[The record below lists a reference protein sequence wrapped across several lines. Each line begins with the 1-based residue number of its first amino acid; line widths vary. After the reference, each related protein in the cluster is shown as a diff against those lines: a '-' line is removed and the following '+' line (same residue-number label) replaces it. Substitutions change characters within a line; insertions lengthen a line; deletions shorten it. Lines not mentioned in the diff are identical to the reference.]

1 MNMGEIADRMVKR
14 IWHEGGKLL
23 GRPRREDVLKILPKY
38 SVGAEIGVFKGEF
51 TAHILRTVQPK
62 ELHLID
68 AWWLLYGE
76 YYPDWG
82 AYTEF
87 GRLRTKD
94 AFECAERIVARLDR
108 RNATV
113 FHVGDDVERLE
124 GFADSYFDWVYLDTS
139 HEYAHTRRE
148 LMVLKRKVRMGGLI
162 SGDDWQTDPN
172 HEHHGLCRAVMEFC
186 QAFGWELVHLDSYG
200 QWCIRQAVE
209 SSKQRLHPGKHARD
223 GAVTL

>member
-1 MNMGEIADRMVKR
+1 MNMGEIAGRMAR
-14 IWHEGGKLL
+14 CIRHEGGKLL
-23 GRPRREDVLKILPKY
+23 GRPRREDALKILPKD
-38 SVGAEIGVFKGEF
+38 SVGAEVGVFKGEF
-51 TAHILRTVQPK
+51 TAHILRTVEPR

-94 AFECAERIVARLDR
+94 AFECAERVVGRLDR

-113 FHVGDDVERLE
+113 FHVGDDVECLK

-139 HEYAHTRRE
+139 HEYAHTQRE
-148 LMVLKRKVRMGGLI
+148 LMVLKRKVKLGGLI
-162 SGDDWQTDPN
+162 SGDDWHTDPN
-172 HEHHGLCRAVMEFC
+172 HEHHGVCRAVMEFC
-186 QAFGWELVHLDSYG
+186 QRFGWELVHLDNFG
-200 QWCIRQAVE
+200 QWYIRQAAK
-209 SSKQRLHPGKHARD
+209 SQK
-223 GAVTL
+223 

>member
-1 MNMGEIADRMVKR
+1 MSFQSLKFR
-14 IWHEGGKLL
+14 IGTLV
-23 GRPRREDVLKILPKY
+23 GRPRRENFLRMLPKH

-51 TAHILRTVQPK
+51 TAHILRTVRPR

-94 AFECAERIVARLDR
+94 AFEQAKRVVARLDR
-108 RNATV
+108 GSVTV
-113 FHVGDDVERLE
+113 FHIDDDVGCLE
-124 GFADSYFDWVYLDTS
+124 GFADSYFDWVYLDSS
-139 HEYAHTRRE
+139 HEYEHTKKE
-148 LMVLKRKVRMGGLI
+148 LLVLKRKVRMGGLI

-172 HEHHGLCRAVMEFC
+172 HDHHGLCRAVTEFC
-186 QAFGWELVHLDSYG
+186 QTFGWELVHSDSYG
-200 QWCIRQAVE
+200 QWCIRHAVE
-209 SSKQRLHPGKHARD
+209 P
-223 GAVTL
+223 

>member
-1 MNMGEIADRMVKR
+1 MMNMGEVADRMGKR
-14 IWHEGGKLL
+14 IRHEGGKLL
-23 GRPRREDVLKILPKY
+23 GRPRREKVVKILPKD

-51 TAHILRTVQPK
+51 TAHILRTVRPK

-94 AFECAERIVARLDR
+94 AVEHAKRVVARLDR

-113 FHVGDDVERLE
+113 SLQSLTSTTMSGASK
-124 GFADSYFDWVYLDTS
+124 GFADSYFDGVYLSNLDTS
-139 HEYAHTRRE
+139 HEYAHTKKE

-162 SGDDWQTDPN
+162 WGDNWQTDPN
-172 HEHHGLCRAVMEFC
+172 HDHHGLCRAVMEFC
-186 QAFGWELVHLDSYG
+186 QSFGWKLVHLHSYG
-200 QWCIRQAVE
+200 QWCIRQAAE
-209 SSKQRLHPGKHARD
+209 S
-223 GAVTL
+223 

>member
-1 MNMGEIADRMVKR
+1 MMNMGEVADRMVKR
-14 IWHEGGKLL
+14 IRHEGGKLL
-23 GRPRREDVLKILPKY
+23 GRPRRENVLKILPKD

-51 TAHILRTVQPK
+51 TAHILRTVRPK

-82 AYTEF
+82 TYTEF

-94 AFECAERIVARLDR
+94 AYEHAKRVVARLDR
-108 RNATV
+108 RSATV
-113 FHVGDDVERLE
+113 FHIDDDVGCLE

-139 HEYAHTRRE
+139 HEYAHTKKE
-148 LMVLKRKVRMGGLI
+148 LAVLKLKVRRGGLI

-172 HEHHGLCRAVMEFC
+172 HAHHGLCRAVMEFC
-186 QAFGWELVHLDSYG
+186 QTGGWELVHSDSYG

-209 SSKQRLHPGKHARD
+209 S
-223 GAVTL
+223 

>member
-1 MNMGEIADRMVKR
+1 MGFQSLKFR
-14 IWHEGGKLL
+14 IGTLV
-23 GRPRREDVLKILPKY
+23 GRPRRENFLKMLPKH

-51 TAHILRTVQPK
+51 TAHILRTVRPK

-94 AFECAERIVARLDR
+94 AFEHARRVVARLDR
-108 RNATV
+108 RSVTV
-113 FHVGDDVERLE
+113 FHIDDDVGCLE
-124 GFADSYFDWVYLDTS
+124 GFADSYFDWVYLDSS
-139 HEYAHTRRE
+139 HEYEHTKKE
-148 LMVLKRKVRMGGLI
+148 LLVLKRKVRMGGLI

-172 HEHHGLCRAVMEFC
+172 HDHHGLCRAVIEFC
-186 QAFGWELVHLDSYG
+186 QTFGWELVHSDSYG
-200 QWCIRQAVE
+200 QWCIRHAVE
-209 SSKQRLHPGKHARD
+209 P
-223 GAVTL
+223 